1 VTRFRGSDCG
11 QTTMSEQRVRRMVRA
26 MERPPERLASE
37 RRVERS
43 SNAALEGPLEMFRH
57 VVESSPSLICL
68 LDMDG
73 RVVYMSPAA
82 ERISGYAKEE
92 GEGQTVWSLLRPDD
106 PAVLIE
112 AFRTTAGGGIAPHST
127 IRARTKTGE
136 PLYLDASA
144 ALVHGYGDGGSDLV
158 LAIADDATATIE
170 AAAAREELEER
181 LQQAEKMEAIG
192 QLAGGIAHDFNN
204 LLLAIRGYCELA
216 ILELPSEGA
225 AAAEKDIREA
235 LLSADRATELTRQL
249 LAFGRRQV
257 LAPELLDLNDLIG
270 ETVSMLGPMLGPRI
284 ELCVVPADRSV
295 PVHADRGQLTHVITN
310 LASNARDAMPG
321 GGVLTLGTSVA
332 GEEAL
337 LTVADTGTG
346 MTPATAKQIF
356 EPFFTTKGHSGTG
369 LGLATVHGI
378 VDQSGGSIDVETE
391 RGLGTRFTIH
401 LPLVQE
407 VPEPL
412 LETAPAADDGVPCS
426 GTVLLV
432 EDTPV
437 VRTVVRAF
445 LDAEGYRVL
454 EAERG
459 EDALALAHAY
469 GGPIDVVVTD
479 IVLPGMG
486 GKQAAEELR
495 AERPGVKVL
504 YMSGYTDDP
513 DLRAGHLPSRA
524 AFLQKPFSGEQ
535 LRDALRSL
543 DLDCSTA
550 VPDLILSNDS

>member
-1 VTRFRGSDCG
+1 MTRFRASGCG
-11 QTTMSEQRVRRMVRA
+11 QTTMPGPRVRRMVRA
-26 MERPPERLASE
+26 MERPPERPASE

-82 ERISGYAKEE
+82 ERISGYTKEE

-204 LLLAIRGYCELA
+204 LLLAIRGYGELA
-216 ILELPSEGA
+216 ILELPNEGA

-235 LLSADRATELTRQL
+235 LLAADRAAELTRQL

-270 ETVSMLGPMLGPRI
+270 ETVSTLGPLLGPRI

-295 PVHADRGQLTHVITN
+295 PVRADRGQLTQVITN

-321 GGVLTLGTSVA
+321 GGALTIATSVA
-332 GEEAL
+332 G
-337 LTVADTGTG
+337 D
-346 MTPATAKQIF
+346 
-356 EPFFTTKGHSGTG
+356 
-369 LGLATVHGI
+369 
-378 VDQSGGSIDVETE
+378 GG
-391 RGLGTRFTIH
+391 
-401 LPLVQE
+401 
-407 VPEPL
+407 
-412 LETAPAADDGVPCS
+412 AADGGRHGNGHDPG
-426 GTVLLV
+426 
-432 EDTPV
+432 D
-437 VRTVVRAF
+437 R
-445 LDAEGYRVL
+445 
-454 EAERG
+454 EA
-459 EDALALAHAY
+459 
-469 GGPIDVVVTD
+469 
-479 IVLPGMG
+479 
-486 GKQAAEELR
+486 
-495 AERPGVKVL
+495 
-504 YMSGYTDDP
+504 
-513 DLRAGHLPSRA
+513 DLRAVLHDEGPQRHRPGARNRARDRRPERRVDRRRDGARSGHAVHDPPPARAGGTRA
-524 AFLQKPFSGEQ
+524 APRDGSCRGRRRPVQRDRPARSRTRRSSAPSSAPFSKP
-535 LRDALRSL
+535 RATASSRRSGVRTRSRSRTRTAAR
-543 DLDCSTA
+543 ST
-550 VPDLILSNDS
+550 SW